1 MGMFDTI
8 EIENDIQNG
17 PKAGEYQTK
26 DLDCVLD
33 TYHIQNSRL
42 IKRVYRYQPVE
53 ESKRKH
59 KWHMIQAEFIG
70 LMDVDYHGWIEV
82 YGAYST
88 WRLKFTDGELKEC
101 KLMEQFNEPT
111 GSVNQDNEE
120 KENQTLKEGE
130 IAYWSGDGG
139 EYTIDEEDDA
149 GYDY

>member
-26 DLDCVLD
+26 DLDSALE
-33 TYHIQNSRL
+33 TYHIRDNRL
-42 IKRVYRYQPVE
+42 IKRAYKYHAVE

-59 KWHMIQAEFIG
+59 KWHLMEAEFIG
-70 LMDVDYHGWIEV
+70 LMDIDYHGWIEI

-101 KLMEQFNEPT
+101 KLMQQFNEPP
-111 GSVNQDNEE
+111 VVKDEE
-120 KENQTLKEGE
+120 KTKEEQTLKNGE

-139 EYTIDEEDDA
+139 EYTVDEEDEA